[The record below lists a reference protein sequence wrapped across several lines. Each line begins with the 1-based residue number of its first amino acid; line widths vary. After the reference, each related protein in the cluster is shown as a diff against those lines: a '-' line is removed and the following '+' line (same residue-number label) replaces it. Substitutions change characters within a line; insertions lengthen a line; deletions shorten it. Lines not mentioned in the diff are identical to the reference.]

1 MGIWIACVHVLRH
14 KTCHTRDIT
23 YVWGVAFE
31 YVKKWGVTDTH
42 FVRGREREREKAK
55 KRKTF
60 RILKGEMK

>member
-1 MGIWIACVHVLRH
+1 MLGIWIASVHVLRH

-42 FVRGREREREKAK
+42 FVRGRERERERERKQ
-55 KRKTF
+55 KREKLF
-60 RILKGEMK
+60 EY